1 MFVKE
6 KRRKLGNF
14 IMKWT
19 INKKLLGG
27 FAAVLLLLIIS
38 ICISFIQITSL
49 SDSYTDLVEDKAMK
63 AVEIKD
69 LQVAVKQEII
79 AMRGYLLSGDNQ
91 TLQNYTDA
99 ASDYRK
105 SYDELL
111 PKFKMPEFVKMLEEV
126 NQIEGEYVQ
135 FTEKVFDLKKQN
147 KVAEYEALTSSEG
160 ISLVLRLDEAVNK
173 LSASQH
179 DLLVTGSTQNA
190 EKVKS
195 TIMVVL
201 VVGIISILVGI
212 AISLVIGRIISR
224 PVIELANS
232 ALKMA
237 EGDLS
242 VKPIKVK
249 NKDEIG
255 DLVSSFN
262 LMAQNLRMVIEKVSI
277 NSSQTAASAEELT
290 ASAEQTA
297 RATEQIATSIQVIAS
312 GAETQVDSA
321 NDSSTAMNEMT
332 IGIQQIAET
341 SSSVSESAIETS
353 LEANLGNESLQKMID
368 QMNTINDAVADSA
381 LGVKQLGE
389 LSKEIG
395 NIIGVITGIADQTN
409 LLALNAAIEAARA
422 GEHGKGF
429 AVVADEVR
437 KLAEQSKESADQIAG
452 LITRIQVET
461 IEAVQAMEVGTTE
474 VATGRLIVDETG
486 KRFEKILVSIEQV
499 TAQIQEVTAISEE
512 MSASTEE
519 VSASIGE
526 MANIA
531 QHSAENTQDV
541 ASASEEQLASMEEI
555 AASATI
561 LSKMAENLQET
572 VQQFKLS

>member
-14 IMKWT
+14 IMMWT

-79 AMRGYLLSGDNQ
+79 AMRGYLLSGDSQ

-561 LSKMAENLQET
+561 LSKMAEDLQET

>member
-1 MFVKE
+1 
-6 KRRKLGNF
+6 
-14 IMKWT
+14 MKWT

-27 FAAVLLLLIIS
+27 FIAVLLLLIIS
-38 ICISFIQITSL
+38 IGISYIQIVSL
-49 SDSYTDLVEDKAMK
+49 RDSYTDLVDDKAMK

-69 LQVAVKQEII
+69 LQVTVKQEII
-79 AMRGYLLSGDNQ
+79 TMRGYLLSGDSQ
-91 TLQNYTDA
+91 SLQNYTDA
-99 ASDYRK
+99 ASNYRK
-105 SYDELL
+105 AYDALL

-160 ISLVLRLDEAVNK
+160 ISLVLRLDEAVSK

-179 DLLVTGSTQNA
+179 DLLVTGSIQNA
-190 EKVKS
+190 KDVS
-195 TIMVVL
+195 NTIIIVL
-201 VVGIISILVGI
+201 VVGIISVLVGI
-212 AISLVIGRIISR
+212 AISLIIGRIISK
-224 PVIELANS
+224 PVIALANS

-321 NDSSTAMNEMT
+321 NDSSTAMNEMA

-341 SSSVSESAIETS
+341 SSFVSESAIETS
-353 LEANLGNESLQKMID
+353 REANLGNESLQKMID
-368 QMNTINDAVADSA
+368 QMNTINDAVSDSA

-561 LSKMAENLQET
+561 LSEMAEDNN
-572 VQQFKLS
+572 

>member
-14 IMKWT
+14 IMMWT

-79 AMRGYLLSGDNQ
+79 AMRGYLLSGDSQ

>member
-1 MFVKE
+1 
-6 KRRKLGNF
+6 
-14 IMKWT
+14 MKWT

-27 FAAVLLLLIIS
+27 FIAVLLLLIIS
-38 ICISFIQITSL
+38 IGISYIQIVSL
-49 SDSYTDLVEDKAMK
+49 RDSYTDLVDDKAMK

-69 LQVAVKQEII
+69 LQVTVKQEII
-79 AMRGYLLSGDNQ
+79 TMRGYLLSGDSQ
-91 TLQNYTDA
+91 SLQNYTDA
-99 ASDYRK
+99 ASNYRK
-105 SYDELL
+105 AYDALL

-160 ISLVLRLDEAVNK
+160 ISLVLRLDEAVSK

-179 DLLVTGSTQNA
+179 DLLVTGSIQNA
-190 EKVKS
+190 KDVS
-195 TIMVVL
+195 NTIIIVL
-201 VVGIISILVGI
+201 VVGIISVLVGI
-212 AISLVIGRIISR
+212 AISLIIGRIISK
-224 PVIELANS
+224 PVIALANS

-321 NDSSTAMNEMT
+321 NDSSTAMNEMA

-341 SSSVSESAIETS
+341 SSFVSESAIETS
-353 LEANLGNESLQKMID
+353 REANLGNESLQKMID
-368 QMNTINDAVADSA
+368 QMNTINDAVSDSA

-561 LSKMAENLQET
+561 LSEMAEDLQET
-572 VQQFKLS
+572 IQQFKLN